1 MGVTRNP
8 EPFELVLTSELL
20 RLGELRRSLRLWLDV
35 ARVVEPVRFAVV
47 LATHEAAANSV
58 EHTPPGSSVVVTA
71 AVDER
76 SLTVVVT
83 DSGRWRVPRP
93 GRDVRGRGLSVI
105 AGLVP
110 SLEIRS
116 EPSGTTVRM
125 VHAI

>member
-1 MGVTRNP
+1 MGATRDP

-20 RLGELRRSLRLWLDV
+20 RRGELRRSLRLWLDA
-35 ARVVEPVRFAVV
+35 ARVLEPVRFAVV

-58 EHTPPGSSVVVTA
+58 EHTPRGSRVVVTA
-71 AVDER
+71 TVDGS

-83 DSGRWRVPRP
+83 DSGRWRAPRP

-105 AGLVP
+105 AGLVR

-125 VHAI
+125 VHTI